1 MLKRIRKFS
10 RDERGMS
17 FAFVGVG
24 LMTFMAATTLAVDVG
39 MFMTARTQAQTSADA
54 GALAGATALVYNNWD
69 DRSPTGP
76 AVQSSISAAQQNNVM
91 GGVVSVQTGDVTFP
105 VDSFGQANEVKVNV
119 FRTAGRTNPVK
130 TLLGSLLGVST
141 IDIAATATAQ
151 AAPAGGMT
159 CVKPFI
165 IPDKWTENTSPPWDM
180 NTSTYD
186 HYDNRGNELPVHDV
200 YDPTKGYSAADK
212 GTVLILRAGSG
223 NNIRPTFYFS
233 WAMPPNTGAPPN
245 TGGEWYQWNIAHCNT
260 SVIDKD
266 AHYVATQEP
275 GNMVGPTISGLQELI
290 DQDPGARWDDANKK
304 YVSNLNPSP
313 RVFPIPLYNPE
324 EFEKGKQT
332 GRNAELIVANWLGF
346 FLERIQG
353 NEAYGRIFPITG
365 VTSTS
370 TPSPTTPLAYVIRL
384 VQ

>member
-1 MLKRIRKFS
+1 MLKRLRKLCG
-10 RDERGMS
+10 DEEGMS
-17 FAFVGVG
+17 FAFVGIG

-54 GALAGATALVYNNWD
+54 GALAGATALVFNSWT
-69 DRSPTGP
+69 DRGPTGP

-105 VDSFGQANEVKVNV
+105 VDPVGQANEVKVNV
-119 FRTAGRTNPVK
+119 FRSASRSNPVK
-130 TLLGSLLGVST
+130 TLLGGVLGVSN
-141 IDIAATATAQ
+141 IDIIATATAQ

-186 HYDNRGNELPVHDV
+186 HYDNRGNELAVHDV
-200 YDPTKGYSAADK
+200 YDPTKGYGAADK

-233 WAMPPNTGAPPN
+233 WAMPGNTGAD
-245 TGGEWYQWNIAHCNT
+245 WYEENIAHCNT
-260 SVIDKD
+260 TVIERD
-266 AHYVATQEP
+266 YIATQEP
-275 GNMVGPTISGLQELI
+275 GNMMGPTISGLQQLI
-290 DQDPGARWDDANKK
+290 DQDPGAYWQSDATGGH
-304 YVSNLNPSP
+304 YVSTQNPSP
-313 RVFPIPLYNPE
+313 RIFPIPLYNPE
-324 EFEKGKQT
+324 TFDMGKQT
-332 GRNAELIVANWLGF
+332 GRTADLVVANWLGF
-346 FLERIQG
+346 FLERIVG

-370 TPSPTTPLAYVIRL
+370 APTPTTPLAYVIRL

>member
-1 MLKRIRKFS
+1 MLKRLRNLWV
-10 RDERGMS
+10 DERGMS
-17 FAFVGVG
+17 FVFVGVS

-54 GALAGATALVYNNWD
+54 GALAGATALVFNNWD
-69 DRSPTGP
+69 DRTSSGP
-76 AVQSSISAAQQNNVM
+76 AVQSSMSAASQNIVM
-91 GGVVSVQTGDVTFP
+91 NGAVSVQPSDVTFP
-105 VDSFGQANEVKVNV
+105 VGPTGSNRVKVDV
-119 FRTAGRTNPVK
+119 YRTAGRGNPVG
-130 TLLGSLLGVST
+130 TLLGSLLGLST
-141 IDIAATATAQ
+141 IDIAATATAE

-165 IPDKWTENTSPPWDM
+165 IPDKWIENTAPPWDM
-180 NTSTYD
+180 NTSTYE
-186 HYDNRGNELPVHDV
+186 HYDNHGNELTPHDV

-233 WAMPPNTGAPPN
+233 WAMPGNTGA
-245 TGGEWYQWNIAHCNT
+245 EWYQENIEHCNT
-260 SVIDKD
+260 TVIERGF
-266 AHYVATQEP
+266 VATQEP
-275 GNMVGPTISGLQELI
+275 GNMMGPTIAGLQALL
-290 DQDPGARWDDANKK
+290 DQDPGAIWVDDATGGH
-304 YVSNLNPSP
+304 YQSTMNPSP

-324 EFEKGKQT
+324 EFDKGKQT
-332 GRNAELIVANWLGF
+332 GRTADLIVANWLGF
-346 FLERIQG
+346 FLERISG

-370 TPSPTTPLAYVIRL
+370 APTPTTPLAYVIRL